1 MSTRLVL
8 LALLRDKPLHGYELK
23 HIIEEHMGDW
33 TNIAFGSIYFALNKL
48 NEEGFVERAGEEK
61 IGNRPSRSVY
71 RITDKGKKEFLAIL
85 RESWRKYEREYHS
98 LDIAL
103 AFSDALPREE
113 VMGYLAQR
121 INLVKNIIR
130 HIEEHG
136 REQTSRPEVPKI
148 ARAIFSHSAHH
159 FKAELAWLK
168 EILADFENNRLP

>member
-48 NEEGFVERAGEEK
+48 KTGGFVERAGEEK
-61 IGNRPSRSVY
+61 VGNRPSRRVY
-71 RITDKGKKEFLAIL
+71 KITDKGKKEFLSLL
-85 RESWRKYEREYHS
+85 RESWRTYEREYHS

-103 AFSDALPREE
+103 AFSDALPKAE
-113 VMGYLAQR
+113 VAGYMTQR
-121 INLVKNIIR
+121 INLIEKIIQ

-168 EILADFENNRLP
+168 ETLADFENIPAP